1 MLQFWPGPRGE
12 WIPAL
17 SFVGALVGAAI
28 PAWVSLR
35 GQRQDARSEW
45 RQRLDQAMKLATSD
59 TDAERQIGDELLT
72 DLIESDLGTEAD
84 RALARRVALIRVSQQ
99 MGESPVV
106 VVDADGTVG
115 DNGRNEQEATP

>member
-1 MLQFWPGPRGE
+1 MTW